1 MGAMVASITHE
12 IRQPLAAIVTYS
24 QAGTRWLTKAEPNL
38 DEVHSALSHIGKE
51 GHRAS
56 EVVTGLTA
64 LFRTNTSK
72 RVQVDINE
80 VVSDVLKRTRGELRA
95 RNIALRTN
103 RHRICRA
110 FLLIKSNCR
119 KCCSIWL

>member
-1 MGAMVASITHE
+1 MSQDEIARVSRLATMGAMVASITHE

-56 EVVTGLTA
+56 EVVTASLRYSE
-64 LFRTNTSK
+64 RTPAN
-72 RVQVDINE
+72 V
-80 VVSDVLKRTRGELRA
+80 
-95 RNIALRTN
+95 
-103 RHRICRA
+103 CR
-110 FLLIKSNCR
+110 
-119 KCCSIWL
+119 SI